1 MASRLRRGQKVGSQ
15 WAAFL
20 QSHRR
25 PTAKTQ
31 SQRPR
36 VPKNLSVEIPESKEF
51 YDTPTLKV
59 GVGMVAVAII
69 AKLTMMVDRLVNET
83 LNSIYGYKFWYKR
96 NQFGLLSLLDLPIP
110 ALYDESQEEERVE
123 RKAREMVELQAN
135 QPKVISRELWDHL
148 QQLPP
153 RTPFESRIAR
163 DNARIRTGDPLS
175 MEDVKDWATDVIT
188 DALAR
193 KEDSLQR

>member
-20 QSHRR
+20 QSQRR
-25 PTAKTQ
+25 PSARTQ
-31 SQRPR
+31 SR

-69 AKLTMMVDRLVNET
+69 SKLTMM
-83 LNSIYGYKFWYKR
+83 
-96 NQFGLLSLLDLPIP
+96 
-110 ALYDESQEEERVE
+110 YDESQEEERVE

-135 QPKVISRELWDHL
+135 QPKIVSRELWDHL

-193 KEDSLQR
+193 KEDSLHR